1 MLTLL
6 WMEDHGDPHASMA
19 LPDPLRGTGR
29 LFLWPNTPGTQS
41 EVETVA
47 HIHGRRLDHFEDHGC
62 VAIHLDESF
71 AVRVLDGLRKRLAD
85 AALQRT
91 RAVFKAGRDELS
103 LADVPRA
110 ESLHAFIAF
119 ARAKW
124 LGDMITSRRLTA
136 WFQPIV
142 EARRPHKIVAWEALA
157 RGMSRGA
164 KATLVLPGRLLSAAR
179 DAGLVSAFDRF
190 VHEQALSGFVLPAP
204 SKVGLFLNVTPRTM
218 EDPSFDLAHLHE
230 LALGCGIDP
239 SRITLEL
246 IESETIRDMDRMQ
259 DVLTF
264 ARGLGFGL
272 ALDDLGAGFS
282 NLNLLHRLRPDVVKL
297 DMDLI
302 RNIESD
308 GYKAVLAQKVLEA
321 THRLG
326 VRTVAEGVESRA
338 ELSWLNAHGVDLV
351 QGFLIARPSP
361 RPELPSLPR
370 TSLSA

>member
-1 MLTLL
+1 MV
-6 WMEDHGDPHASMA
+6 DVGDPHASMA

-29 LFLWPNTPGTQS
+29 LFMWPDEPSTDVQLQ
-41 EVETVA
+41 
-47 HIHGRRLDHFEDHGC
+47 RLAKRNARVFDRFEHYGC
-62 VAIHLDESF
+62 LAVHLDESC
-71 AVRVLDGLRKRLAD
+71 AVSMLDSLRKSLSAT
-85 AALQRT
+85 ALRDT
-91 RAVFKAGRDELS
+91 RAVFKARGDELS

-142 EARRPHKIVAWEALA
+142 EARRPHVIVAWEALA
-157 RGMSRGA
+157 RGVGRTA
-164 KATLVLPGRLLSAAR
+164 DADVVLPGRLLSAAR

-190 VHEQALSGFVLPAP
+190 VHEQALSGFELPAP
-204 SKVGLFLNVTPRTM
+204 STVGLFLNVTPRTM
-218 EDPSFDLAHLHE
+218 EDPAFDLSHLHRSARE
-230 LALGCGIDP
+230 SGIDP
-239 SRITLEL
+239 NRITLEL

-259 DVLTF
+259 DVLTV

-321 THRLG
+321 TRRLG
-326 VRTVAEGVESRA
+326 VRTVAEGVESEA
-338 ELSWLNAHGVDLV
+338 ELSWLDAHGVDLV

-361 RPELPSLPR
+361 RPEFASVPNQ
-370 TSLSA
+370 SLSA